1 LIFLIQKACD
11 SNEPFK
17 AVNRFDVY
25 EHLSTMHGKASEV
38 DEEELDKLMYRPH
51 DLRKIVCL
59 ECGDYKALENA
70 QWLCRYKLHALK
82 SLAELQPGPTRMGPL
97 SGMV

>member
-1 LIFLIQKACD
+1 MQLCFVSSLKQPLIFLFHKACD
-11 SNEPFK
+11 SDEPFK

-25 EHLSTMHGKASEV
+25 EHLSAKHGKASEV

-59 ECGDYKALENA
+59 ECGEYKALENA
-70 QWLCRYKLHALK
+70 QWLCRYKTEWLC
-82 SLAELQPGPTRMGPL
+82 R
-97 SGMV
+97 